1 MTINVSILS
10 PNPKPPATIKL
21 EQLKRQSSG
30 TIAKLATKDQNY
42 RFVVITGDVYG
53 INTNNVIFDTDGK
66 GWQNTDF
73 IVLPDAVMNITFSE

>member
-21 EQLKRQSSG
+21 EQLLKKKPSG
-30 TIAKLATKDQNY
+30 TIAKISAQPAY

-53 INTNNVIFDTDGK
+53 INTGGVIFDTEGR
-66 GWQNTDF
+66 GWHNNDF